1 VKLLVIVAPTQL
13 RLTRLILFTHD
24 DRVGRL
30 YQIRTPPT
38 MIQRAP
44 RRTRYRLRRGSM
56 GMTIHY
62 HGGPDD
68 PAQLD
73 AAADLDRRHR
83 T

>member
-1 VKLLVIVAPTQL
+1 
-13 RLTRLILFTHD
+13 
-24 DRVGRL
+24 
-30 YQIRTPPT
+30 
-38 MIQRAP
+38 
-44 RRTRYRLRRGSM
+44 M

-73 AAADLDRRHR
+73 AAAELDRRHR